1 MKRDYRNKAV
11 FLITIDALR
20 ADHLKSYGYHRNI
33 APNLEKFVEKG
44 TTFTNAITN
53 GPETPS
59 AFSSLFTS
67 ILPFLRGGFSPLPT
81 QKLIFPQILK
91 ENGVY
96 TYGIHSNPNLGE
108 YFNYHRG
115 FDVFLDGERFKVKS
129 QIGSNRDLKSTIFYF
144 LKKIMNYKDLF
155 NKLMYGLKSF
165 NKIKSFLRNRIPFI
179 TDILLPFTPIAY
191 NAPYVVNKV
200 VSFLRAKQVPLF
212 LWAHFMDVHS
222 PYNPPSKN
230 VRNIIGSDM
239 DIKQRNF
246 LNNEIW
252 DNPQNYTISGTIL
265 ENIKILYDA
274 EVNYV
279 DSFLNQIFSIIH
291 NKFKNDCLVIIT
303 ADHGESF
310 YEHGSFFHQGTIYD
324 ELLKIPLFIIEIG
337 KNHLV
342 KSAESIVQLIDIAPT
357 ILDYYDIS
365 IPESFQGKSLLPLL
379 KRDFLDRDACVIS
392 ETYQKDGIMKRD
404 GETGYKLISIRSDEW
419 KYIYNEQFDEELL
432 FHLKS
437 DPEEKVNLI
446 TKEKVK
452 LAQLRRIRDSHFEEI
467 TAVDEFSK
475 ISKAISKI
483 DFKNINL

>member
-1 MKRDYRNKAV
+1 
-11 FLITIDALR
+11 
-20 ADHLKSYGYHRNI
+20 
-33 APNLEKFVEKG
+33 
-44 TTFTNAITN
+44 
-53 GPETPS
+53 
-59 AFSSLFTS
+59 
-67 ILPFLRGGFSPLPT
+67 
-81 QKLIFPQILK
+81 
-91 ENGVY
+91 
-96 TYGIHSNPNLGE
+96 
-108 YFNYHRG
+108 
-115 FDVFLDGERFKVKS
+115 
-129 QIGSNRDLKSTIFYF
+129 
-144 LKKIMNYKDLF
+144 
-155 NKLMYGLKSF
+155 
-165 NKIKSFLRNRIPFI
+165 
-179 TDILLPFTPIAY
+179 
-191 NAPYVVNKV
+191 
-200 VSFLRAKQVPLF
+200 
-212 LWAHFMDVHS
+212 MDVHS

-279 DSFLNQIFSIIH
+279 DSFLNQIFSIIR

-452 LAQLRRIRDSHFEEI
+452 LAQLRRIRDSHFAEI

-475 ISKAISKI
+475 ISKAISQI